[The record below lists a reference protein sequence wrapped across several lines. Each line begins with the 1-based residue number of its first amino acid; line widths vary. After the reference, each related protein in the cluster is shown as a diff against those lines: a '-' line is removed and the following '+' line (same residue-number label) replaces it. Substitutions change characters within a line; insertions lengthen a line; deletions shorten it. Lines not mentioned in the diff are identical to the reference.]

1 MPLSNGTP
9 DDRAIFESLDQ
20 PAEIA
25 LKLGGP
31 LQRGEE
37 VSIVERRRL
46 RLARLLL
53 MDMARHELAK
63 QFADRCIARRAF
75 EPPPRLVVDVNAR
88 HVITLLRPDGRSR
101 ERRRSRDLSQ
111 LVTPSA

>member
-1 MPLSNGTP
+1 MVRPTTE
-9 DDRAIFESLDQ
+9 AIFESLDQ

-46 RLARLLL
+46 RLARLVV
-53 MDMARHELAK
+53 MDMARHELAE
-63 QFADRCIARRAF
+63 QFADRCIARSTF
-75 EPPPRLVVDVNAR
+75 EPPPCVVVDVDAR
-88 HVITLLRPDGRSR
+88 HVITLLRPYWRSR
-101 ERRRSRDLSQ
+101 ELRRSRDRAQ
-111 LVTPSA
+111 LVPPSA

>member
-1 MPLSNGTP
+1 MVRPTTE
-9 DDRAIFESLDQ
+9 AIFESLDQ

-25 LKLGGP
+25 LKLGGA

-37 VSIVERRRL
+37 VSIVQRRRL
-46 RLARLLL
+46 RLARLVL

-63 QFADRCIARRAF
+63 QFADRCVARRAF
-75 EPPPRLVVDVNAR
+75 EPPPHLVVDVNAR

-101 ERRRSRDLSQ
+101 EPRRSRDRSQ
-111 LVTPSA
+111 LVPPSA

>member
-1 MPLSNGTP
+1 MVRPTTE
-9 DDRAIFESLDQ
+9 AIFESLDQ

-46 RLARLLL
+46 RLARLVM

-63 QFADRCIARRAF
+63 QLADRCIARRAF
-75 EPPPRLVVDVNAR
+75 ELPPLLVVDVNAR
-88 HVITLLRPDGRSR
+88 HVITLLRPDCRSR
-101 ERRRSRDLSQ
+101 ERRRSRDRAQ